1 MARPP
6 ETYPTDVRET
16 FEYCPDCETLTVSV
30 DQYTCRADAPSG
42 GPSPE
47 ERAELAADDERPPG
61 EDVLIPNGRSQN
73 NAWAYH
79 ELDEDGEPRCGA
91 DHSAGAVIG
100 PRAEAVDHGCYPCG
114 RCRALEDAQD

>member
-16 FEYCPDCETLTVSV
+16 FEYCPNCETLTVSV
-30 DQYTCRADAPSG
+30 DQHTCPTGAPAG
-42 GPSPE
+42 RPSPE
-47 ERAELAADDERPPG
+47 ERGERAAADDRPSE
-61 EDVLIPNGRSQN
+61 EDVLYPKGRSQN
-73 NAWAYH
+73 KAWAYH

-100 PRAEAVDHGCYPCG
+100 PRAEAIEQGCYPCG
-114 RCRALEDAQD
+114 RCRSLEDGDE